1 MRKIRH
7 WPSNHSVRQKV
18 FLILDLDLGPESRGE
33 WLRCTGMWERL
44 AVSVMPFKAMEIG
57 ICRGAVKKE

>member
-7 WPSNHSVRQKV
+7 WPSNHDVRHKV
-18 FLILDLDLGPESRGE
+18 FPIPDLDLGPASRGE
-33 WLRCTGMWERL
+33 WLRCTGTWERL
-44 AVSVMPFKAMEIG
+44 AVSVVPFKVVEIG